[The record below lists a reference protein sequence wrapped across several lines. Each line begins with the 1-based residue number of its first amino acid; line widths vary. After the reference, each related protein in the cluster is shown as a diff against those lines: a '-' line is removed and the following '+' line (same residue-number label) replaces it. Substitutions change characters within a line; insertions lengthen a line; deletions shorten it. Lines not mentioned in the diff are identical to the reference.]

1 MIIVTGSLAFDH
13 IMDFPGRFSEHILP
27 EKIHILNVSFLVDT
41 LKRQRGGVAGNIAH
55 NLALLGERP
64 VILAAAGEDF
74 QEYSKFLSA
83 EGIDLSHV
91 RIIPGDYTASA
102 FITTDLADNQITGFY
117 PGAMGQADLLSL
129 KDFDP
134 KKIELVLIA
143 ADKPSVMVKY
153 SRECQELGIPYIFD
167 PSQQIVRLSNEELR
181 IGIQGAKVLIGNDY
195 EIQLIL
201 NRFKAT
207 EEDLLKQV
215 TFLISTLGEKG
226 SHIHTRYGVVEIPIA
241 KPNEITDPTGAG
253 DAYRA
258 GIIKGMIHNWPLEV
272 MGRVAALSAVY
283 AIESYG
289 AQEHRYTKSE
299 FVKRYQE
306 NFGAEIE
313 L

>member
-1 MIIVTGSLAFDH
+1 
-13 IMDFPGRFSEHILP
+13 MDFPGRFSDHILP

-64 VILAAAGEDF
+64 IILAAAGEDF
-74 QEYSKFLSA
+74 QDYAKFLSA
-83 EGIDLSHV
+83 EGIDISHI

-117 PGAMGQADLLSL
+117 PGAMGHADLLSL
-129 KDFDP
+129 KEFDP
-134 KKIELVLIA
+134 KKIEFVLIA

-153 SRECQELGIPYIFD
+153 ARECQELGIPYIFD
-167 PSQQIVRLSNEELR
+167 PSQQIVRLSNEELQ

-207 EEDLLKQV
+207 EQDLLKHV

-226 SHIHTRYGVVEIPIA
+226 SRIHTRYGVVEIPIA
-241 KPNEITDPTGAG
+241 KPKEITDPTGAG

-258 GIIKGMIHNWPLEV
+258 GIIKGMIRNWPLEV

-289 AQEHRYTKSE
+289 AQEHHYTKTE

-306 NFGAEIE
+306 NFGTEIE